1 VSMKCVTVDREGYM
15 ELCGRV
21 GSLYSVEVWEGG
33 GCVYRFRSCLLLGL
47 RKVEN
52 DDWRYERG
60 GLEMLVG
67 GVLRLFRVYFD
78 SYNRSMYD
86 LRIVREGVV

>member
-1 VSMKCVTVDREGYM
+1 MKSVSREDYI
-15 ELCGRV
+15 ELG
-21 GSLYSVEVWEGG
+21 GGIGGLYSVEVWEGG
-33 GCVYRFRSCLLLGL
+33 GCVYRFSNCVLLCL
-47 RKVEN
+47 REVEC
-52 DDWRYERG
+52 ERG

-86 LRIVREGVV
+86 LRILREGVV

>member
-1 VSMKCVTVDREGYM
+1 MKSVSREDYI
-15 ELCGRV
+15 ELG
-21 GSLYSVEVWEGG
+21 GGIGGLYRVEVWEGG
-33 GCVYRFRSCLLLGL
+33 GCVYRFSSCVLLGL
-47 RKVEN
+47 REVEC
-52 DDWRYERG
+52 ERG

-86 LRIVREGVV
+86 LRILREGVV

>member
-1 VSMKCVTVDREGYM
+1 MKSVSREDYIG
-15 ELCGRV
+15 LRGSV
-21 GSLYSVEVWEGG
+21 GSLFSVEVWEGG
-33 GCVYRFRSCLLLGL
+33 GCVYRFSSCVLLGL
-47 RKVEN
+47 REVEC
-52 DDWRYERG
+52 ERG

>member
-1 VSMKCVTVDREGYM
+1 MKSVSREDYI
-15 ELCGRV
+15 ELSGRV
-21 GSLYSVEVWEGG
+21 GSLYRVEVWEGG
-33 GCVYRFRSCLLLGL
+33 GCVYRFSSCVLLGL
-47 RKVEN
+47 REVEC
-52 DDWRYERG
+52 ERG

-86 LRIVREGVV
+86 LRILREGVV

>member
-1 VSMKCVTVDREGYM
+1 MSMKCVTVDREGYM

-33 GCVYRFRSCLLLGL
+33 GCVYRFSSCLLLGL
-47 RKVEN
+47 REVEC
-52 DDWRYERG
+52 ERG
-60 GLEMLVG
+60 GLEMLIG
-67 GVLRLFRVYFD
+67 GVKKLFWVYFD

-86 LRIVREGVV
+86 LRVVREGVV

>member
-1 VSMKCVTVDREGYM
+1 MKSVSREDYI
-15 ELCGRV
+15 ELSGRV
-21 GSLYSVEVWEGG
+21 GSLYRVEVWDRW
-33 GCVYRFRSCLLLGL
+33 GCAYRFSSCVLLGL
-47 RKVEN
+47 REVEC
-52 DDWRYERG
+52 ERG

-86 LRIVREGVV
+86 LRIMKEGGV

>member
-1 VSMKCVTVDREGYM
+1 MKSVSREDYI
-15 ELCGRV
+15 ELSGRV
-21 GSLYSVEVWEGG
+21 GSLYRVEVWEGG
-33 GCVYRFRSCLLLGL
+33 GCVYRFSSCVLLGL
-47 RKVEN
+47 REVEC
-52 DDWRYERG
+52 ERG

-86 LRIVREGVV
+86 LRIMKEGGV